1 MSKGSLRKIKS
12 RILAQEEENL
22 AASAISSSQ
31 TRGRDRSEPPHLFRT
46 PFQVDRDRII
56 HSPSFRRLKFK
67 TQVFIEPLRDDTRTR
82 LTHTLEVMQISRTV
96 ARALALNE
104 DLTEA
109 IALGH
114 DLGHTPFAHIGESV
128 LDEQSPAGFHHSNQS
143 VRIVETLE
151 KEGRGLNLTGEV
163 RDGIAAHSKSSRSI
177 CDPVNS
183 DVSISEEALV
193 VRLCDSIA
201 YLNHDIEDAIKL
213 GVLDKKDLP
222 EDLLRKLG
230 HKSGERISRSVAS
243 IIKASSSCGE
253 LRMDPQIRKATDDLR
268 DFLFENL
275 YLAKSDSPINNEARR
290 VMSELYKFFR
300 ENQQL
305 IYQELPFLEK
315 IEADQPVVDFLS
327 LQSDL
332 SIVRLYRKYIG
343 LDLEHLPAYE

>member
-1 MSKGSLRKIKS
+1 MNEGSLRAIKS
-12 RILAQEEENL
+12 RLIAQEEETL
-22 AASAISSSQ
+22 AESASFSSN
-31 TRGRDRSEPPHLFRT
+31 TTGRDRSETSNLFRT
-46 PFQVDRDRII
+46 SFQVDRDRII

-128 LDEQSPAGFHHSNQS
+128 LDELSSSGFHHSNQS
-143 VRIVETLE
+143 VRIVEKLE
-151 KEGRGLNLTGEV
+151 KQGQGLNLTGEV

-177 CDPVNS
+177 CDPVNN
-183 DVSISEEALV
+183 DVTVSEEARV

-201 YLNHDIEDAIKL
+201 YLNHDIEDAVKL
-213 GVLDKKDLP
+213 GVLTEERLP
-222 EDLLRKLG
+222 EDLLDKLG
-230 HKSGERISRSVAS
+230 HKSGERISRSVAG
-243 IIKASSSCGE
+243 IIRASRRNGE
-253 LRMDPQIRKATDDLR
+253 LSMEASVRQATDDLR

-275 YLAKSDSPINNEARR
+275 YLAKSDSPINHEARR
-290 VMSELYKFFR
+290 VMCELYKFFR
-300 ENQQL
+300 QNKHL
-305 IYQELPFLEK
+305 IYEELPFLAE
-315 IEADQPVVDFLS
+315 IDDEQPVVDYLS

-332 SIVRLYRKYIG
+332 SIARLYRQYIG
-343 LDLEHLPAYE
+343 RELNYLPAYE